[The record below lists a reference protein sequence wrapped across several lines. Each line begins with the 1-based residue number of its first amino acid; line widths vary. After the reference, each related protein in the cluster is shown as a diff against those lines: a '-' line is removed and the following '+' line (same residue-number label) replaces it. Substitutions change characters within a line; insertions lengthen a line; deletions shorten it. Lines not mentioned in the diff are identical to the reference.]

1 MGQTEKPPVIIVWKR
16 LREGLGPSYRSKHI
30 YEVELEVGEMPT
42 KKAHIF
48 WTKEVT
54 GCWLCGKEEE

>member
-48 WTKEVT
+48 
-54 GCWLCGKEEE
+54 